1 MKKGQIEMLLPFFFL
16 VLSFLLLFLI
26 EFIPTGSF
34 NSKISGGL
42 IFFDAILQP
51 ACIVAAII
59 YFRRLSNKKTL
70 YEAGF
75 YTLLLI
81 SILWL
86 ILIFVLFFIMIL
98 FPNQEKF

>member
-1 MKKGQIEMLLPFFFL
+1 MKREQVEILLPFFFL
-16 VLSFLLLFLI
+16 VLSFFLLFFI
-26 EFIPTGSF
+26 EFILTGSF

-42 IFFDAILQP
+42 IFFDSILQP

-98 FPNQEKF
+98 FPNQEKL

>member
-1 MKKGQIEMLLPFFFL
+1 MNKGRIEKLLPFFFL
-16 VLSFLLLFLI
+16 VLSFIILFIIELI
-26 EFIPTGSF
+26 GTGSF
-34 NSKISGGL
+34 NGKIGGGL
-42 IFFDAILQP
+42 IFFDFLLQP

-75 YTLLLI
+75 YSLLLI

-86 ILIFVLFFIMIL
+86 ILVFVLFFVMIL
-98 FPNQEKF
+98 FPNPEKL